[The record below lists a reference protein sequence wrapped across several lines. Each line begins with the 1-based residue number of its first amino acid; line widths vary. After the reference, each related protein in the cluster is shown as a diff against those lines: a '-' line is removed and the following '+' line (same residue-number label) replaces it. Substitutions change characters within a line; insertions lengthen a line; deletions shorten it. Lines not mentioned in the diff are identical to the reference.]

1 MKPKLKL
8 LRHTGDFRIAVAFTD
23 GLVTELDFSELLNAP
38 CGPMLEALQNEAFFG
53 QAFIDHGI
61 VTWPNG
67 YDVCPDILRFWAES
81 GRVTSQVETD
91 AHFSGRSAHAQSV
104 A

>member
-1 MKPKLKL
+1 MPDLKL

-23 GLVTELDFSELLNAP
+23 GLVTELDFSELLKGP
-38 CGPMLEALQNEAFFG
+38 DGPMLEALQNEAFFG

-67 YDVCPDILRFWAES
+67 YDVCPDVLRFWAES
-81 GRVTSQVETD
+81 GRVTSQAETD
-91 AHFSGRSAHAQSV
+91 AHFNGSSTQTQSV

>member
-8 LRHTGDFRIAVAFTD
+8 LRHTGDFRIAFAFTD
-23 GLVTELDFSELLNAP
+23 GLVTELDFSELLSAP
-38 CGPMLEALQNEAFFG
+38 CGPLLEALQDEAFFG

-67 YDVCPDILRFWAES
+67 YGVCPDVLRFWAES
-81 GRVTSQVETD
+81 GRVTSQADTD
-91 AHFSGRSAHAQSV
+91 AHFNGLSQRAQIV